1 MNLHRFVLDVGLVLG
16 QAAAV
21 MIARR
26 AECERPA
33 EAAPIARVPPPGPY
47 DGPGEAPLPP
57 GC

>member
-26 AECERPA
+26 AEHERPA
-33 EAAPIARVPPPGPY
+33 EAAPIPPPGPY